1 MGFQNITVL
10 NCDFTAI
17 RTAARSNPTLYYI
30 KQGNVAGKWSYAN
43 FDEALESIRK

>member
-30 KQGNVAGKWSYAN
+30 KQGTVAGKWSFAN
-43 FDEALESIRK
+43 FNEAKAAIEK